1 MIGGRVPQRKGEPH
15 RVNRQRNPEDPALPF
30 DAHNDPTIAQLSL
43 TDDFANYSETALL
56 GAVVGEMAMFQ
67 QLRRSFCQAAIS

>member
-1 MIGGRVPQRKGEPH
+1 VPQRKGEPH

>member
-1 MIGGRVPQRKGEPH
+1 MIGDRVPECKGEPH
-15 RVNRQRNPEDPALPF
+15 CVNRQRNPEDPALPF
-30 DAHNDPTIAQLSL
+30 DAHNDPKIAQLSL
-43 TDDFANYSETALL
+43 TDDFTNYSETALL